1 VRRGSLSITL
11 AKLALLGASLGLSFV
26 VCEVLL
32 RSLGYAAI
40 YEVYSNPEMLWQHDE
55 QLGWSH
61 EPSSEAQYVGP
72 RPWPIEFQ
80 SRVVIN
86 SLGLRGPEPEPLP
99 ENGIR
104 ILFLGD
110 SMVAGFEVE
119 YEETFCA
126 LLEGLL
132 TQALGVPV
140 QVINGGVR
148 GYGTDQSYLYYRERG
163 RLHDPDLV
171 LLWLS
176 ENDLL
181 DDVTIH
187 RMRRVFGKPAFVA
200 DDSGGLRLLGSPVP
214 IYPECS
220 EYRVDATHE
229 IVRVDSLPGRMLC
242 RLQIALFNRSAL
254 FSFLTTLL
262 PWENWGSLLQQLY
275 YLGMPNP
282 IPTDEANMAAAGPPI
297 TRSILSRMQD
307 DVGARGTSFAF
318 VGTSRVYASFA
329 AAGVE
334 IEPKTALV
342 LDAIEAADPTVTQF
356 KHDSH
361 YTPAGH
367 RVVANQLA
375 ELLMPILRTSD
386 APAP

>member
-1 VRRGSLSITL
+1 MRRGSLSITL

-61 EPSSEAQYVGP
+61 EPSSEAPYVGP

-86 SLGLRGPEPEPLP
+86 SLGLRGPEPQPLP

-187 RMRRVFGKPAFVA
+187 RMRRVFGKPAFV
-200 DDSGGLRLLGSPVP
+200 DDGKGDLRLLGSPVP

-220 EYRVDATHE
+220 EYRIDATRE
-229 IVRVDSLPGRMLC
+229 IVRFDGLAGRALC

-262 PWENWGSLLQQLY
+262 PWEQWGSLLQQLY
-275 YLGMPNP
+275 YFGMPSP
-282 IPTDEANMAAAGPPI
+282 IAADDEDQPPAAQPI
-297 TRSILSRMQD
+297 TQLILREMIDEVRVSRKP
-307 DVGARGTSFAF
+307 FAF
-318 VGTSRVYASFA
+318 VSTPRVFA
-329 AAGVE
+329 HFADEGVE
-334 IEPKTALV
+334 IEPESAIV
-342 LDAIEAADPTVTQF
+342 LDAIEASDPTVTQF

-367 RVVANQLA
+367 RVVEEQLA
-375 ELLMPILRTSD
+375 ELLMPVLRRPD